1 MAGGRGGAGRI
12 LGTSG
17 GAGRGGLF
25 ETEQGAGLN
34 RRVGASGSDARG
46 DRGLGGTDEGGA
58 LDEGLTVRGGE
69 DVPSGTAFA
78 TLEGEAGRTLSER
91 TDAGRTSLTLTSTFD
106 VTSRR
111 ATLIRRGRGGGLR
124 HACGPL
130 VWGWCEHSTLAR
142 IILEV

>member
-1 MAGGRGGAGRI
+1 MAGRRGGAGRV

-17 GAGRGGLF
+17 GAGGDGGLF

-91 TDAGRTSLTLTSTFD
+91 TDAGQTSLTSKTLTSTFD
-106 VTSRR
+106 VISRR

-130 VWGWCEHSTLAR
+130 VWG
-142 IILEV
+142 

>member
-1 MAGGRGGAGRI
+1 M
-12 LGTSG
+12 
-17 GAGRGGLF
+17 
-25 ETEQGAGLN
+25 
-34 RRVGASGSDARG
+34 
-46 DRGLGGTDEGGA
+46 
-58 LDEGLTVRGGE
+58 RGGE

-91 TDAGRTSLTLTSTFD
+91 SHTGRASLTRRTLTSTFD